1 MKKKQILLLSNRL
14 SLVSIPA
21 SAATRKVLLFL
32 GKPICMV
39 RALVLNPPSQ
49 YAKNVVRD
57 LIYGCWCKGKRIG
70 GAKIPPIN
78 LLYIASILKQE
89 GHEVVLVDALA
100 EQKPLTEIS
109 QCIDKYD
116 IVIISTSTMSFSE
129 DIGVLAEF
137 KRIKKSII
145 TIIFGSHPTFMPEHA
160 LEFEKVDIIVRREP
174 EYIIKDVVNALETGD
189 DSWKK
194 VGGIGYRD
202 GEKKV
207 LNDDYPLIDNLDS
220 LPFID
225 RSLLPKD
232 IHYFNPL
239 IRRMPYTTI
248 MTSRGC
254 PAKCNFCTVPVFYG
268 QKVRARSAENVL
280 TELELIQNQ
289 GYKEVWVRDETF
301 TVFKKRN
308 IHIFN
313 EMIDRGLD
321 LSWICNAR
329 VGTVDRDMV
338 VLMKKAGCHT
348 IKFGVES
355 GVQQI
360 LDNIKK
366 GINISQTRK
375 TFKLAH
381 EVGINTHAHI
391 MLGCPG
397 DSRDTIN
404 ATIRFVKEIDPTT
417 VTFGICTPYPGT
429 ALFDEVAH
437 NNPNIQ
443 DGSSCGLNVVHEHAF
458 FNEYFTDL
466 SGNQLEKAVT
476 QAYRSFYFR
485 PQYIL
490 KTLSKVRD
498 VNDLKRLV
506 LAGSNVFEFGMGY

>member
-1 MKKKQILLLSNRL
+1 M
-14 SLVSIPA
+14 V
-21 SAATRKVLLFL
+21 KV
-32 GKPICMV
+32 
-39 RALVLNPPSQ
+39 LVLNPPSK

-78 LLYIASILKQE
+78 LLSIASVLIKE
-89 GHEVVLVDALA
+89 GHDVKLIDALA

-116 IVIISTSTMSFSE
+116 VIIISTSTMSFSE

-137 KRIKKSII
+137 KRINKSII
-145 TIIFGSHPTFMPEHA
+145 TVIFGSHPTFMPEHA
-160 LEFEKVDIIVRREP
+160 LKFEEVDIIVRREP
-174 EYIIKDVVNALETGD
+174 EYIIRDVINALETGGA
-189 DSWKK
+189 SWKK
-194 VGGIGYRD
+194 VGGIGYRE
-202 GEKKV
+202 GEKIV
-207 LNDDYPLIDNLDS
+207 LNDYYPLIDNLDN
-220 LPFID
+220 LPIID
-225 RSLLPKD
+225 RSLLPED

-239 IRRMPYTTI
+239 VKRLPYTTI

-268 QKVRARSAENVL
+268 QKVRSRSAESVL
-280 TELELIQNQ
+280 TELEFIQNQ
-289 GYKEVWVRDETF
+289 GYKEVWIRDETF
-301 TVFKKRN
+301 TIFKKRN
-308 IHIFN
+308 VQIFN
-313 EMIDRGLD
+313 EMLDRGLD

-329 VGTVDRDMV
+329 VGTVDKDMMT
-338 VLMKKAGCHT
+338 LMKKAGCHT

-366 GINISQTRK
+366 GINIGQTRE

-397 DSRDTIN
+397 DTRDTID
-404 ATIRFVKEIDPTT
+404 ATISFVKEIDPTT

-437 NNPNIQ
+437 KNRDIQ

-458 FNEYFTDL
+458 YNEYFTDL
-466 SGNQLEKAVT
+466 SSEELEKAVT

-485 PQYIL
+485 PKYVL

-498 VNDLKRLV
+498 LGDLKRII